1 METKKCVKCGM
12 ELPVEMFYKTNHGKG
27 IDSCCMQ
34 CRKEAMKAR
43 RAAKRAKM
51 QEAQKIANEAP
62 INAQTLTLADGTVL
76 KKVEK
81 QRTLADYT
89 SRELLTELKSRGYV
103 WSDMYCRCAVKY
115 ADI

>member
-12 ELPVEMFYKTNHGKG
+12 ELPIEMFYETNHGKG
-27 IDSCCMQ
+27 IDSCCKQ
-34 CRKEAMKAR
+34 CRKEGMRAR
-43 RAAKRAKM
+43 RAAKSAKIK
-51 QEAQKIANEAP
+51 EAQKVAGEAP

-81 QRTLADYT
+81 LKSLADYT
-89 SRELLTELKSRGYV
+89 PRELLTELKSRGYV
-103 WSDMYCRCAVKY
+103 WSDMYCKCVVKY